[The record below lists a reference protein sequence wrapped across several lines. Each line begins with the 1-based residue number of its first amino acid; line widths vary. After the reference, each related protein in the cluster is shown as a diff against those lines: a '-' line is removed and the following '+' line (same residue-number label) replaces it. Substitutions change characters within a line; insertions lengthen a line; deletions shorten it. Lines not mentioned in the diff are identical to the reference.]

1 MPLRPTSFR
10 AHGSGLAAT
19 GLLAAVLVL
28 AAGCAPDLG
37 PRPKLVAADHLPSQ
51 QSLAAPAADWPTVT
65 WWKAYGDPQLDALI
79 AEGLR
84 NAPTVRQA
92 AARLHA
98 AEAVAGQSRSTL
110 FPGIGASAGE
120 QEYLQ
125 SKNTGFPDFI
135 KKAFPGS
142 PRAFGRLSLDLAWD
156 LDLFGRNRAGLAA
169 AVSEAEAARA
179 DRAEAELTL
188 SSAIAAQYADLRRL
202 AADRA
207 AAQAAV
213 EVRRQTLALVGQRL
227 ENGLETKGEFKQQA
241 ANVPAARAEVD
252 ALDRQIAL
260 GRNQLAALVGAGP
273 DRGLDVKL
281 DGDAPVL
288 KPFGLPPQVGLDLVG
303 RRPDI
308 VAARLRA
315 QAAAKRIRVAQAD
328 FYPNLNLAG
337 SVGYQS
343 LGLDVLTSRDSRFTG
358 VGPALSLPIFSG
370 GRARAGYRN
379 ARSQYDLAAATYD
392 QTLIQALHEVADSV
406 VNIRL
411 LDRQLADARE
421 ALDNSEAAYRI
432 AKARYEGGLSPYISV
447 LTSEN
452 ALISQRRAVAD
463 LEGIALTND
472 IALVRALGGGFRP
485 TPGHSPA
492 AAR

>member
-1 MPLRPTSFR
+1 MLKRPIFPR
-10 AHGSGLAAT
+10 ADRPDLAVT

-28 AAGCAPDLG
+28 ATGCAPDLG
-37 PRPKLVAADHLPSQ
+37 PRPNLAVPGHLASQ
-51 QSLAAPAADWPTVT
+51 QSLAAPSTDWPTQV
-65 WWKAYGDPQLDALI
+65 WWKAYGDPQLDGLI

-92 AARLHA
+92 AARLRA
-98 AEAVAGQSRSTL
+98 ADALAGQVRSTL
-110 FPGIGASAGE
+110 FPGVQVSGGE

-135 KKAFPGS
+135 KRNFPSS
-142 PRAFGRLSLDLAWD
+142 PRPFGRLSVDMAWD
-156 LDLFGRNRAGLAA
+156 LDLFGRNRANLAA
-169 AVSEAEAARA
+169 ALSEAEAARA

-213 EVRRQTLALVGQRL
+213 EVRKKTLALVGQRL
-227 ENGLETKGEFKQQA
+227 DNGLETRGEFKQQA
-241 ANVPAARAEVD
+241 ASVPAARAEVD

-260 GRNQLAALVGAGP
+260 GRNQLAALMGAGP
-273 DRGLDVKL
+273 DRGLTVTL
-281 DGDAPVL
+281 DAGAPAL

-308 VAARLRA
+308 IAARLRA
-315 QAAAKRIRVAQAD
+315 QAAAKRIKAADAD

-337 SVGYQS
+337 SFGFQS
-343 LGLDVLTSRDSRFTG
+343 LGLDLLTAKDSRFAG

-370 GRARAGYRN
+370 GRGRAAYRN

-392 QTLIQALHEVADSV
+392 QTLTQALREVADAV
-406 VNIRL
+406 VNIRM

-421 ALDNSEAAYRI
+421 ALDHSEAAYRI
-432 AKARYEGGLSPYISV
+432 AVARYEGGLSPYIAV
-447 LTSEN
+447 LASEN
-452 ALISQRRAVAD
+452 TLISQRRAVAD

-472 IALVRALGGGFRP
+472 IALVRALGGGY
-485 TPGHSPA
+485 HA
-492 AAR
+492 AAGSGPAVAR

>member
-1 MPLRPTSFR
+1 MLQRPTFPR
-10 AHGSGLAAT
+10 AAGCAVAAT
-19 GLLAAVLVL
+19 GLLAATLVLV
-28 AAGCAPDLG
+28 AGCAPNLG
-37 PRPKLVAADHLPSQ
+37 PRPPLAAAGSLASRE
-51 QSLAAPAADWPTVT
+51 SLAAPTADWPTRA
-65 WWKAYGDPQLDALI
+65 WWKAYCDPQLDALI
-79 AEGLR
+79 EEGLKS
-84 NAPTVRQA
+84 APTVRQA
-92 AARLHA
+92 AARLRS
-98 AEAVAGQSRSTL
+98 AEAAAGQSRASL
-110 FPGIGASAGE
+110 FPGIAVSAGE

-135 KKAFPGS
+135 KRNFPGS
-142 PRAFGRLSLDLAWD
+142 PHAFGRLSVDLAWD
-156 LDLFGRNRAGLAA
+156 LDLFGRNRANLAA
-169 AVSEAEAARA
+169 AVSEAQAAQA
-179 DRAEAELTL
+179 DRAQAELTL
-188 SSAIAAQYADLRRL
+188 SSAIAAQYAELRRL

-213 EVRRQTLALVGQRL
+213 EIRRKPLALVGQRL
-227 ENGLETKGEFKQQA
+227 ENGLETRGEFKQQA
-241 ANVPAARAEVD
+241 ASVPAARSEVD

-343 LGLDVLTSRDSRFTG
+343 LGLDVLTSKDSRFTG

-447 LTSEN
+447 LTFEN

-485 TPGHSPA
+485 ASAGGAA

>member
-37 PRPKLVAADHLPSQ
+37 PRPKLATADQLAAQ

-110 FPGIGASAGE
+110 FPGVGATVSE

-135 KKAFPGS
+135 KNLFPGS
-142 PRAFGRLSLDLAWD
+142 PRAFGHLSLDLAWD

-343 LGLDVLTSRDSRFTG
+343 LGLDVLTSKDSRFSG

-392 QTLIQALHEVADSV
+392 QTLIQALHEVADQV

-472 IALVRALGGGFRP
+472 IALVRALGGGYQP
-485 TPGHSPA
+485 TPGRSPA